1 MSHYTEALRFAVA
14 AKDAD
19 GEAQFRTNVER
30 LGQVTR
36 DATDEPVVV
45 SKSDIPDEAQAEQPK
60 KSWKQWL
67 TGK

>member
-1 MSHYTEALRFAVA
+1 MRFAVA

-19 GEAQFRTNVER
+19 GESQFKANIER
-30 LGQVTR
+30 LGEMIQKGAV
-36 DATDEPVVV
+36 DEPVLV
-45 SKSDIPDEAQAEQPK
+45 SKSDVPSDEQIQQPK